1 MQYEILNTPIFELG
15 RNQYHHTTTE
25 RHSPA
30 VSLSLS
36 LSLDVGVCVCVPEKL
51 RQLNLAG
58 PTPDLCACVYVCICV
73 YVGMSTYAT
82 SQATYLLQCSP

>member
-1 MQYEILNTPIFELG
+1 MQYEILNAPIFELG
-15 RNQYHHTTTE
+15 TTNTIKLL
-25 RHSPA
+25 PKNTLP
-30 VSLSLS
+30 LSLS
-36 LSLDVGVCVCVPEKL
+36 LSLYVCVCVCVPERL

-82 SQATYLLQCSP
+82 SQATY